1 MNDTS
6 APKNESAT
14 DWQGILSAAADLH
27 EALAFLR
34 PALAKAARN
43 GDLKYREIGEPLR
56 VSTNRAWT
64 LINDEAPSASLE
76 SAE

>member
-1 MNDTS
+1 MNTS

-27 EALAFLR
+27 DALAYLR

-43 GDLKYREIGEPLR
+43 GELKYREIGEPLR

-64 LINDEAPSASLE
+64 LINDGE
-76 SAE
+76 SAALEAAE

>member
-1 MNDTS
+1 MNTN

-14 DWQGILSAAADLH
+14 DWTGILSAAAQLH
-27 EALAFLR
+27 DAIAFLR

-64 LINDEAPSASLE
+64 LINDGDSAALEA
-76 SAE
+76 AE

>member
-64 LINDEAPSASLE
+64 LINEAPSETLEASE
-76 SAE
+76 

>member
-1 MNDTS
+1 MNTN

-14 DWQGILSAAADLH
+14 DWQGILSAAAELH
-27 EALAFLR
+27 DAIAFLR

-64 LINDEAPSASLE
+64 LINEGNSAPLE
-76 SAE
+76 DAE